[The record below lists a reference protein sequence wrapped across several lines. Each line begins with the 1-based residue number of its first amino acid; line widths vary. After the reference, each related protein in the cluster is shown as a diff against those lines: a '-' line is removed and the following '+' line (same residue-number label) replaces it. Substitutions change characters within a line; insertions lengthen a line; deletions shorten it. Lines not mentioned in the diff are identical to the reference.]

1 MSVLLDTDL
10 VRDARAGRVDLLD
23 VPPRFVLTVPGFGS
37 PQGTAFHNAA
47 ATLMPLAWA
56 VHAALKR
63 EYEITDHRVAHL
75 EALWWLEG
83 EDATFSPE
91 EKALWCW
98 EMLIAESDD
107 VPVSLLQRLIR
118 DLPPA
123 KNLPSG
129 RLVTVRRFDEGLSVQ
144 TLHVGPYA
152 TESATIAL
160 LGEFMAAHDLVP
172 NGRHHEIYLS
182 DPRRC
187 DPERLHTVLRQPVR
201 ID

>member
-10 VRDARAGRVDLLD
+10 VRGVRAGQVDLID
-23 VPPRFVLTVPGFGS
+23 VPPRFVLSVPGFGS
-37 PQGTAFHNAA
+37 PQGTAFQNAA
-47 ATLMPLAWA
+47 ATLTPLAWA

-63 EYEITDHRVAHL
+63 EYDVIDHRVAHL
-75 EALWWLEG
+75 EGLWWLEG
-83 EDATFSPE
+83 EDAAFTPD

-98 EMLIAESDD
+98 ELLVAESDD
-107 VPVSLLQRLIR
+107 IPVSLLQRLLR
-118 DLPPA
+118 DIPAA

-129 RLVTVRRFDEGLSVQ
+129 HLVTMRRFDEGMSVQ
-144 TLHVGPYA
+144 TLHVGPYS
-152 TESATIAL
+152 TVSATIAL

-182 DPRRC
+182 DLRRC

-201 ID
+201 VD